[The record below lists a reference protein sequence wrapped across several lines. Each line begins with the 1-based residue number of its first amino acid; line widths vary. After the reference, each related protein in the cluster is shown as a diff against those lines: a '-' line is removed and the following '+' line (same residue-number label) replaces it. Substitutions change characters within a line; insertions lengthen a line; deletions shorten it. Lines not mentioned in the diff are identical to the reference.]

1 MITFTHNQVSCNLHF
16 PVSHRMFILLC
27 TEWTLTETKWNQS
40 QSAVWREFSILQYWL
55 RLVCRRP
62 YSLLIYIPLNDGYS
76 SSWNACSTNYAFYI
90 RVAWHSDNYV
100 GDHGTRHILMLTC
113 LNQSFFLWFAHRY
126 TSTKHCYGP
135 ATVLNTCNW
144 YFPNGKFYH
153 VSCPFQYET
162 PSKSFF

>member
-27 TEWTLTETKWNQS
+27 TEWTFTETEWNQS

-62 YSLLIYIPLNDGYS
+62 YGLACWHTYHWTMVLFGMLAVLIMLFISALRDIVIIMLETGELDTFWCWRVLINHFSVGLPTDTHQLNIAMVLLWYWI
-76 SSWNACSTNYAFYI
+76 
-90 RVAWHSDNYV
+90 H
-100 GDHGTRHILMLTC
+100 
-113 LNQSFFLWFAHRY
+113 
-126 TSTKHCYGP
+126 
-135 ATVLNTCNW
+135 NW

-153 VSCPFQYET
+153 VSCPFRDET